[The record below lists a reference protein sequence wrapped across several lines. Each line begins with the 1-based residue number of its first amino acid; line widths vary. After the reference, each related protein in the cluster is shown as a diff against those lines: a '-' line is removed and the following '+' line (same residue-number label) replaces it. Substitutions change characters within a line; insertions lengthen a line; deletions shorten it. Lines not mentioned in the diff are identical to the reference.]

1 MKRGD
6 VVLVAVPG
14 DYGKPR
20 PVVVIQTDLANET
33 HASFVVCPMTS
44 YIQDAPLFRLD
55 VVPTAENGLKKP
67 SQVMVDKIV
76 AVRREKVRQ
85 VIRSQP
91 THKKNQFQ
99 ANRCAAPAFGR

>member
-1 MKRGD
+1 MRRGD

-20 PVVVIQTDLANET
+20 PAVVIQTDLANET
-33 HASFVVCPMTS
+33 HDSFVVCPITS

-85 VIRSQP
+85 VVGKLDDGIMIRI
-91 THKKNQFQ
+91 
-99 ANRCAAPAFGR
+99 NRSLVFWLGLA

>member
-1 MKRGD
+1 MRRGD

-20 PVVVIQTDLANET
+20 PAVVIQTDLVNET
-33 HASFVVCPMTS
+33 HVSFVVCPMTS

-85 VIRSQP
+85 VVGKLDDGIMIRI
-91 THKKNQFQ
+91 
-99 ANRCAAPAFGR
+99 NRSLVFWLGLA

>member
-1 MKRGD
+1 MRRGD
-6 VVLVAVPG
+6 VVFFVVPG

-20 PVVVIQTDLANET
+20 PAVIIQTYLANET

-55 VVPTAENGLKKP
+55 VVPTVENGLKKP
-67 SQVMVDKIV
+67 TQVMVDKIV

-85 VIRSQP
+85 VVGKLDDGIMIRI
-91 THKKNQFQ
+91 
-99 ANRCAAPAFGR
+99 NRSLVFWPDLA

>member
-1 MKRGD
+1 MRRGD
-6 VVLVAVPG
+6 VVLIAVPG
-14 DYGKPR
+14 GYGKPR
-20 PVVVIQTDLANET
+20 PAVVIQTDLANET

-85 VIRSQP
+85 VVGKLDDGIMIRI
-91 THKKNQFQ
+91 
-99 ANRCAAPAFGR
+99 NRSLVFWLGLV